1 MTALEP
7 RSKLSILKAALAAGD
22 VQGAIRIA
30 ARFPDLGA
38 ERAAILDA
46 HGAFTNPSFCRQIG
60 KDPEALI
67 EAGRLA
73 LLRRYP
79 DKAAA

>member
-1 MTALEP
+1 MST
-7 RSKLSILKAALAAGD
+7 KLAGLKERLASGD
-22 VQGAIRIA
+22 VAGALRIA

-46 HGAFTNPSFCRQIG
+46 HGAITNPRFCRQLG
-60 KDPEALI
+60 KDPDQLI

-79 DKAAA
+79 DRTPA

>member
-1 MTALEP
+1 MAET
-7 RSKLSILKAALAAGD
+7 KLAVLKRHLAAGE
-22 VQGAIRIA
+22 VREAIRIA

-46 HGAFTNPSFCRQIG
+46 HGAFTNPSFTKQLG

-67 EAGRLA
+67 AAGRAA
-73 LLRRYP
+73 LERKYS
-79 DKAAA
+79 

>member
-1 MTALEP
+1 MSALPPTKLATLRLLLASGDTAG
-7 RSKLSILKAALAAGD
+7 AL
-22 VQGAIRIA
+22 RIA

-46 HGAFTNPSFCRQIG
+46 HGALTNPRFARQLG
-60 KDPEALI
+60 KDPAQLI

-79 DKAAA
+79 

>member
-1 MTALEP
+1 MPET
-7 RSKLSILKAALAAGD
+7 KLSQIKRLLAAGD

-46 HGAFTNPSFCRQIG
+46 HSAFTNPAFLRQIG
-60 KDPEALI
+60 KDPEALK
-67 EAGRLA
+67 A
-73 LLRRYP
+73 LGVAALHRRYP
-79 DKAAA
+79 ERAPAA

>member
-1 MTALEP
+1 MPET
-7 RSKLSILKAALAAGD
+7 KLSIIKRHLAAGE
-22 VQGAIRIA
+22 AREALRIA

-46 HGAFTNPSFCRQIG
+46 HSAFTNPGFLRQIG

-67 EAGRLA
+67 AAGVAALA
-73 LLRRYP
+73 RRYP
-79 DKAAA
+79 DKAPA

>member
-1 MTALEP
+1 MQTE
-7 RSKLSILKAALAAGD
+7 SKLATLKRALAAGD

-30 ARFPDLGA
+30 ARFPDLGT

-46 HGAFTNPSFCRQIG
+46 HGAFTNPSFTRQIG

-67 EAGRLA
+67 EAGRAA

-79 DKAAA
+79 